1 MDVTLDLAG
10 FIELVH
16 RHAHRH
22 WSAMAADAGVSYSEF
37 EYLSAIKDQEYRK
50 TDRHDHG
57 QHLQDVVEAM
67 GVRKASAS
75 VMVVKLEERG
85 WVRRVPCQY
94 DARAQHIL
102 LTGEGEARLEKGRTI
117 YATVVQAVLS
127 ELNETERRALAGVFG
142 GTVNP

>member
-1 MDVTLDLAG
+1 MKLPD

-16 RHAHRH
+16 RHAHRR
-22 WSAMAADAGVSYSEF
+22 WNASASDVGVSYSEF
-37 EYLSAIKDQEYRK
+37 EYLSAIKEQEFRK
-50 TDRHDHG
+50 TDKDDHG
-57 QHLQDVVEAM
+57 QHLQDVVETM

-102 LTGEGEARLEKGRTI
+102 LTEEGQVRLETGRSI
-117 YATVVQAVLS
+117 YASVAREILG
-127 ELNETERRALAGVFG
+127 ELGEKERGELLQICSLTAS
-142 GTVNP
+142 P

>member
-1 MDVTLDLAG
+1 MDLTE
-10 FIELVH
+10 FFELVH
-16 RHAHRH
+16 RHAHRR
-22 WSAMAADAGVSYSEF
+22 WNALAADAGVSYSEF
-37 EYLSAIKDQEYRK
+37 EYLSAIQQQEYRQ
-50 TDRHDHG
+50 TDKNDHG

-102 LTGEGEARLEKGRTI
+102 LTGEGKSRLDCGKGI
-117 YATVVQAVLS
+117 YASAARQIMLELS
-127 ELNETERRALAGVFG
+127 SEERAGLLQIW
-142 GTVNP
+142 NLPDAS

>member
-1 MDVTLDLAG
+1 
-10 FIELVH
+10 
-16 RHAHRH
+16 
-22 WSAMAADAGVSYSEF
+22 MAADAGVSYSEF
-37 EYLSAIKDQEYRK
+37 EYLSAIKDQEFQK
-50 TDRHDHG
+50 TDKDNHG

-102 LTGEGEARLEKGRTI
+102 LTGEGEARLQKGRTI
-117 YATVVQAVLS
+117 YASVLNAVLS
-127 ELNETERRALAGVFG
+127 ELSEAERRAL
-142 GTVNP
+142 GTVFAKDVTP

>member
-1 MDVTLDLAG
+1 MDLTG
-10 FIELVH
+10 FVELVH
-16 RHAHRH
+16 RHAHRR
-22 WSAMAADAGVSYSEF
+22 WSALAADVGVSYSEF

-50 TDRHDHG
+50 TDKNDHG
-57 QHLQDVVEAM
+57 QHLQDVVDAM

-102 LTGEGEARLEKGRTI
+102 LTEEGEARLEKGRTI
-117 YATVVQAVLS
+117 YKSVLQVVLS
-127 ELNETERRALAGVFG
+127 ELSEAEQRALDGVFA
-142 GTVNP
+142 TTTTP